1 MLNKKIIT
9 IAVSAVLIL
18 ALAGVGIYGVVTSG
32 NGNDVTVTQTEGSND
47 ASDTTSQGGADT
59 TSAEITTYEPESQ
72 LAELILGKWTDSA
85 NMSGYHFYMDGTVE
99 MTYVNLTV
107 PIINVPIN
115 GTSKGVYTLDG
126 DKLTTKFSIYSAT
139 IDNTYIVS
147 VENNTLSM
155 YNIEEGET
163 ATYARASADTSTTAT
178 AQGETTAASS
188 EGGNVD
194 GTELVGSWVNSDGT
208 VGYSF
213 NKDGT
218 AKITIDGE
226 SFSGVYMTVEDEIT
240 LQYTAGERKITEKY
254 TYTVSK
260 NSLSLEDGKDTI
272 LLVRKGTTFSPSS
285 ENELLGIW
293 RDGANMSGYEFLEG
307 GVAKVTFVNFT
318 IPVINMPIN
327 GTFTGSYAVSGDEI
341 TVNYSIYGNSITD
354 KFTFSVNDN
363 VLSLVDDEGETST
376 YLKQ

>member
-9 IAVSAVLIL
+9 IAVSAVLVL
-18 ALAGVGIYGVVTSG
+18 ALAGVGIYGAVTSS
-32 NGNDVTVTQTEGSND
+32 NKEISTTASEVNTSDSSNTAQT
-47 ASDTTSQGGADT
+47 SDKDISQTTTTAESVADL
-59 TSAEITTYEPESQ
+59 SG
-72 LAELILGKWTDSA
+72 LILGKWTDSA
-85 NMSGYHFYMDGTVE
+85 NMSGYAFYEDGSVE

-107 PIINVPIN
+107 PIINMPIN

-139 IDNTYIVS
+139 IEKTYIVS

-155 YNIEEGET
+155 YDTEEGET
-163 ATYARASADTSTTAT
+163 ATYARVTADTSTTASSS
-178 AQGETTAASS
+178 QDGTTASS
-188 EGGNVD
+188 ENSAVD
-194 GTELVGSWVNSDGT
+194 ETELVGSWVNSDGS
-208 VGYSF
+208 VGYTF

-226 SFSGVYMTVEDEIT
+226 SFSGVYMTVDDEIT
-240 LQYTAGERKITEKY
+240 LQYTAGTRKITEKY
-254 TYTVSK
+254 TYTASK
-260 NSLSLEDGKDTI
+260 NSLSLDENGDTT
-272 LLVRKGTTFSPSS
+272 LFVRKGTTFTPESG
-285 ENELLGIW
+285 NELLGIW

-327 GTFTGSYAVSGDEI
+327 GTFTGSYAVSGDEL
-341 TVNYSIYGNSITD
+341 TVSYSIYGNSITD
-354 KFTFSVNDN
+354 KFTFNVSDN
-363 VLSLVDDEGETST
+363 VLSLVDEEGETST